1 MMDILRKKSV
11 VVGIIM
17 LGTIAGGG
25 IAVYA
30 RDYSDLEAREKKVA
44 DLEKQVQEKQAIVKR
59 LRESLEGK
67 K

>member
-1 MMDILRKKSV
+1 MDILRKKSV

-30 RDYSDLEAREKKVA
+30 RDYWDLEARV
-44 DLEKQVQEKQAIVKR
+44 
-59 LRESLEGK
+59 S
-67 K
+67 